1 MPLIMVLLFAFL
13 NLGGNE
19 SSGSSSQYS
28 LERTSVHPIKR
39 TTAARDIKYF
49 VRPPFER
56 EVSMRFGE
64 KSQWMEEFEARVE
77 MDFHSK
83 MRKECESE
91 RKAKDASYLTAMHR
105 QDTRAAKNAYKAP
118 PPACERLYE
127 HFGEFY

>member
-49 VRPPFER
+49 VRPHFER
-56 EVSMRFGE
+56 EVGFRF
-64 KSQWMEEFEARVE
+64 
-77 MDFHSK
+77 
-83 MRKECESE
+83 
-91 RKAKDASYLTAMHR
+91 
-105 QDTRAAKNAYKAP
+105 
-118 PPACERLYE
+118 
-127 HFGEFY
+127 

>member
-56 EVSMRFGE
+56 EVGS
-64 KSQWMEEFEARVE
+64 RVGRVPCSWVCRVG
-77 MDFHSK
+77 FTIQTWL
-83 MRKECESE
+83 
-91 RKAKDASYLTAMHR
+91 AVLLASYL
-105 QDTRAAKNAYKAP
+105 
-118 PPACERLYE
+118 
-127 HFGEFY
+127 G